1 MPIVKKYS
9 ISLIILL
16 VLVGCTPNAPIASTA
31 VPPRAVKI
39 QLDWVHTVEYAG
51 FYLAEANG
59 DFARENLSVELFPS
73 DGSIDPI
80 EALNKGDVDFAIAG
94 ADTVLLAREAGQDV
108 VAIATIYQR
117 LPLGFM
123 SLADSHILTPKDLI
137 GKKVMMTMVA
147 GTSQYAFQ
155 AMMKVTGVDIS
166 GVNLIPRGDIY
177 DEEPLRKGE
186 VDVMDVYV
194 TNQVVQMKRAGVA
207 VNVIV
212 PVDYGVEMY
221 INTIV
226 TTRSMIETKPELVQA
241 FVRAF
246 TTGLQAAV
254 ADPQAAAQASVKKNA
269 ELVYESELASM
280 NTSLPFLIPSQ
291 SKPGMM
297 SATTWDY
304 IYKMLLEQNILKP
317 GQYVEDAYDLSF
329 LEAVYPK

>member
-1 MPIVKKYS
+1 MA
-9 ISLIILL
+9 IL
-16 VLVGCTPNAPIASTA
+16 A
-31 VPPRAVKI
+31 
-39 QLDWVHTVEYAG
+39 QD
-51 FYLAEANG
+51 NG
-59 DFARENLSVELFPS
+59 DFARENLSVEMLPS

-80 EALNKGDVDFAIAG
+80 EALKKGDVDFAIAG
-94 ADTVLLAREAGQDV
+94 ADTVLLAHEAGEDV

-117 LPLGFM
+117 LPLAFM
-123 SLADSHILTPKDLI
+123 SLADNHILTPKDLT

-177 DEEPLRKGE
+177 DESPLLKGE
-186 VDVMDVYV
+186 VDAMDVYV

-207 VNVIV
+207 VNLIV

-226 TTRSMIETKPELVQA
+226 TTRSLIETKPELVQG
-241 FVRAF
+241 FIRAF

-254 ADPQAAAQASVKKNA
+254 ADPQAAAKASVKKNA

-280 NTSLPFLIPSQ
+280 NTSLPFIMPSQ

-297 SATTWDY
+297 SAETWDY
-304 IYKMLLEQNILKP
+304 IYKMLVDQKILKP
-317 GQYVEDAYDLSF
+317 GQDIKSAYDLRF
-329 LEAVYPK
+329 LKAVYPQ